1 LCLSAWLKFQ
11 DAGKA
16 TRIKL
21 RPCSNAG
28 LKIKRRTN
36 ASLFRE
42 TGPCPIRSLSEN
54 PLRVFRLRVPKTIAV
69 WLLLAAV
76 LVQRSTA
83 LNHQHPAGEAKP
95 NIILISVDTLR
106 SDRLSCNV
114 PTAPPTPNI
123 DKLCYGGTSFSQAS
137 SMVPLTLP
145 SHVSM
150 LTSTYP
156 FVSGVEDNGDRLAPG
171 SVTLAST
178 LRSHGYRTAAFL
190 GGFVLDKRFGLD
202 QGFDTYDSPSASLNS
217 GSTDPGDIKRKGEA
231 VASAAEEWLNTN
243 SDRPVF
249 LFVHLYD
256 LHTPYNLSAAEKTKY
271 GEGYNGELGYID
283 HVIGGFWDYLVSHDL
298 VNKALIVFTSD
309 HGEGLGDHG
318 ESTHG
323 FFIYQSTLHVPLII
337 HWPGGRAPM
346 PARVDAP
353 ASLLDVSPTILDA
366 VRLPVPQAMEGK
378 SLLAAGSPRDI
389 FSMSVYPQKHFGA
402 SALASLRSGHYKYIE
417 APRPEFYDLAVDPG
431 ELTNL
436 YASKTFVASAYRER
450 LHQLRLLYKPRA
462 PGTQNALSPEAIE
475 RLHALGYLTGR
486 KSAPALASSAVDP
499 KDRIVDYEKYG
510 QAIYL
515 ASAGH
520 LDESNTVLTA
530 ILAHD
535 PDLSDVRLTLGLNDQ
550 RMGKDAEAVE
560 QFRAVVAADPASA
573 IAHLDAGLS
582 YYNLHQFDQAD
593 KEFNAALAIS
603 PGYAK
608 AEIFLARTLAQKG
621 RFDQAA
627 AEFHQVLQQTPDSY
641 DAHDGLG
648 TLAAMRGDWDESER
662 QLQAALSIGPAAA
675 ETHNTLGGV
684 YLRKG
689 EIDSARSQFEEALR
703 LKPDYAS
710 AHYNLGVIF
719 VALKQL
725 DSARSE
731 FQQALSADPGY
742 RPAQDA
748 LARLNQSP

>member
-1 LCLSAWLKFQ
+1 M
-11 DAGKA
+11 
-16 TRIKL
+16 
-21 RPCSNAG
+21 
-28 LKIKRRTN
+28 
-36 ASLFRE
+36 
-42 TGPCPIRSLSEN
+42 
-54 PLRVFRLRVPKTIAV
+54 IAV
-69 WLLLAAV
+69 CLLLAAV
-76 LVQRSTA
+76 LAQRSTA

-106 SDRLSCNV
+106 SDRLSCNA

-123 DKLCYGGTSFSQAS
+123 DKLSHGGTSFSQGS

-150 LTSTYP
+150 LTSMYP

-171 SVTLAST
+171 TVTLAAA

-202 QGFDTYDSPSASLNS
+202 QGFDSYDSPSASLNS
-217 GSTDPGDIKRKGEA
+217 GSSDPGDIKRKGEA
-231 VASAAEEWLNTN
+231 VADAGEEWLNAN
-243 SDRPVF
+243 SDRPFF
-249 LFVHLYD
+249 LFLHLYD
-256 LHTPYNLSAAEKTKY
+256 LHTPYNLSAAEKAKY

-283 HVIGGFWDYLVSHDL
+283 HVIGDFWDYLVSHDL
-298 VNKALIVFTSD
+298 VNKSLIVFTSD
-309 HGEGLGDHG
+309 HGEGLGEHG

-337 HWPGGRAPM
+337 HWPGGGARM

-378 SLLAAGSPRDI
+378 SLLAAAGFPGDI
-389 FSMSVYPQKHFGA
+389 FSESVYPQKHFGA
-402 SALASLRSGHYKYIE
+402 SALASLRRGHYKYIE
-417 APRPEFYDLAVDPG
+417 APRPEFYDLAQDPG

-436 YASKTFVASAYRER
+436 YASKASVASAYRER
-450 LHQLRLLYKPRA
+450 LNQLRQLYKPRA
-462 PGTQNALSPEAIE
+462 QGTPNALSPEAVE
-475 RLHALGYLTGR
+475 RLHALGYLTG
-486 KSAPALASSAVDP
+486 KSSVANSALRSATGAVDP
-499 KDRIVDYEKYG
+499 KDRIADYEEYG

-515 ASAGH
+515 ASLGH
-520 LDESNTVLTA
+520 LDESNSTLKA
-530 ILAHD
+530 ILSRD
-535 PDLSDVRLTLGLNDQ
+535 RGLSDVRLTLGLNEQ

-560 QFRAVVAADPASA
+560 QFRVVLAADPTSA

-582 YYNLHQFDQAD
+582 YYNMRQFDDAD
-593 KEFNAALAIS
+593 KELNAALAIS

-608 AEIFLARTLAQKG
+608 AEICLAKTLAQKG
-621 RFDQAA
+621 EYDQAA
-627 AEFHQVLQQTPDSY
+627 AEFHHILQETPDSY

-648 TLAAMRGDWDESER
+648 TLAAMRGDWNESEK
-662 QLQAALSIGPAAA
+662 QLQAALSIEPAAA
-675 ETHNTLGGV
+675 ETHNTLGSV

-689 EIDSARSQFEEALR
+689 EIDAARGQFEEALR

-710 AHYNLGVIF
+710 AHYNLGVVL
-719 VALKQL
+719 VALKEL
-725 DSARSE
+725 EPARSE
-731 FQQALSADPGY
+731 FQKALSIDPNY
-742 RPAQDA
+742 LPARDA